1 MRGTPSVAAIALRPL
16 TDNAADTVRGIA
28 LVVLAYLMLT
38 FGDVVAKSAVLAAG
52 VGGVMLWRGVF
63 GAAAVLTVAAAR
75 PGPAGWR
82 RVMPVRWGWVMARA
96 ALAAFV
102 SAAWYNSWR
111 VMALADTY
119 AVGYI
124 APLLMTVLAVPL
136 LGERIRW
143 RRALST
149 AVGFAGVLLMLRPGG
164 LPWTPMLA
172 LLLAGTVGMA
182 VTRIM
187 TRLLSTTETPECQ
200 AFWQLAAH
208 GVAGAALLSVL
219 PGAGAVG
226 PYGVAG
232 AGGAR
237 RVVGAGALR
246 IRARLCAGAG
256 VRAGALRIHHAA
268 VGRHRGVRGVRRSAR
283 LDHAGRRGG
292 RRRGRSVQLASRNNK
307 PLPRRR
313 ERSRARQRARVRV
326 PRPLSHPAL
335 MLAALMAA

>member
-1 MRGTPSVAAIALRPL
+1 MRGALSVAAVALRPL

-28 LVVLAYLMLT
+28 LAVLAYLVLT
-38 FGDVVAKSAVLAAG
+38 LGDVVAKSTLVAAG
-52 VGGVMLWRGVF
+52 VGGVMLGRGIF

-75 PGPAGWR
+75 PGIAGWR
-82 RVMPVRWGWVMARA
+82 RVLPVRWGWVLARA

-102 SAAWYNSWR
+102 SVSWYNSWR

-182 VTRIM
+182 MTRIM

-208 GVAGAALLSVL
+208 GVAGAALLTVL
-219 PGAGAVG
+219 PGVGGVGPAVWLALAVLGVSSGLAHCVFARAYALAPVSALAPYEYTMLLWGGIAGFVVFGEVPGWSTLAGAAV
-226 PYGVAG
+226 VAA
-232 AGGAR
+232 AGLYNWHR
-237 RVVGAGALR
+237 ETKNLSRNAGEVEAHL
-246 IRARLCAGAG
+246 
-256 VRAGALRIHHAA
+256 
-268 VGRHRGVRGVRRSAR
+268 
-283 LDHAGRRGG
+283 RRG
-292 RRRGRSVQLASRNNK
+292 
-307 PLPRRR
+307 
-313 ERSRARQRARVRV
+313 
-326 PRPLSHPAL
+326 
-335 MLAALMAA
+335 

>member
-1 MRGTPSVAAIALRPL
+1 MRGALSVAAVALRPL

-28 LVVLAYLMLT
+28 LAVLAYLVLT
-38 FGDVVAKSAVLAAG
+38 LGDVVAKSALVAAG
-52 VGGVMLWRGVF
+52 VGGVMLGRGIF

-82 RVMPVRWGWVMARA
+82 RVLPVRRGWVLARA
-96 ALAAFV
+96 GLAAFV
-102 SAAWYNSWR
+102 SVSWYNSWR

-149 AVGFAGVLLMLRPGG
+149 SVGFGGVLLMLRPGG

-187 TRLLSTTETPECQ
+187 TRLLSTSETPECQ

-208 GVAGAALLSVL
+208 GVAGAALLTVL
-219 PGAGAVG
+219 PGVGGVG
-226 PYGVAG
+226 PAVWLALAVLGVSSGLAHCVFARAYALAPVSALAPYEYTMLLWGGVAG
-232 AGGAR
+232 F
-237 RVVGAGALR
+237 VVFGEVPGWSTLAGA
-246 IRARLCAGAG
+246 AVVAAAG
-256 VRAGALRIHHAA
+256 LYNW
-268 VGRHRGVRGVRRSAR
+268 HRETKN
-283 LDHAGRRGG
+283 L
-292 RRRGRSVQLASRNNK
+292 SR
-307 PLPRRR
+307 
-313 ERSRARQRARVRV
+313 
-326 PRPLSHPAL
+326 
-335 MLAALMAA
+335 

>member
-1 MRGTPSVAAIALRPL
+1 MRGALSVAAVALRPL

-28 LVVLAYLMLT
+28 LAVLAYLVLT
-38 FGDVVAKSAVLAAG
+38 LGDVVAKSALVAAG
-52 VGGVMLWRGVF
+52 VGGVMLGRGIF

-82 RVMPVRWGWVMARA
+82 RVLPVRRGWVLARA
-96 ALAAFV
+96 GLAAFV
-102 SAAWYNSWR
+102 SVSWYNSWR

-149 AVGFAGVLLMLRPGG
+149 SVGFGGVLLMLRPGG

-187 TRLLSTTETPECQ
+187 TRLLSATETPECQ

-208 GVAGAALLSVL
+208 GVAGAALLTVL
-219 PGAGAVG
+219 PGVGGVG
-226 PYGVAG
+226 PAVWLALAVLGVSSGLAHCVFARAYALAPVSALAPYEYTMLLWGGVAG
-232 AGGAR
+232 F
-237 RVVGAGALR
+237 VVFGEVPGWSTLAGA
-246 IRARLCAGAG
+246 AVVAAAGLYNWHRETKNLSRG
-256 VRAGALRIHHAA
+256 S
-268 VGRHRGVRGVRRSAR
+268 GRGQGRVSAR
-283 LDHAGRRGG
+283 G
-292 RRRGRSVQLASRNNK
+292 
-307 PLPRRR
+307 
-313 ERSRARQRARVRV
+313 
-326 PRPLSHPAL
+326 
-335 MLAALMAA
+335 

>member
-1 MRGTPSVAAIALRPL
+1 MRGALSVAAVALRPL

-28 LVVLAYLMLT
+28 LAVLAYLVLT
-38 FGDVVAKSAVLAAG
+38 LGDVVAKSALVAAG
-52 VGGVMLWRGVF
+52 VGGVMLGRGIF

-82 RVMPVRWGWVMARA
+82 RVLPVRRGWVLARA
-96 ALAAFV
+96 GLAAFV
-102 SAAWYNSWR
+102 SVSWYNSWR

-149 AVGFAGVLLMLRPGG
+149 SVGFGGVLLMLRPGG

-187 TRLLSTTETPECQ
+187 TRLLSATETPECQ

-208 GVAGAALLSVL
+208 GVAGAALLTVL
-219 PGAGAVG
+219 PGVGGVG
-226 PYGVAG
+226 PAVWLALAVLGVSSGLAHCVFARAYALAPVSALAPYEYTMLLWGGVAG
-232 AGGAR
+232 F
-237 RVVGAGALR
+237 VVFGEVPGWSTLAGA
-246 IRARLCAGAG
+246 AVVAAAG
-256 VRAGALRIHHAA
+256 LYNW
-268 VGRHRGVRGVRRSAR
+268 HRETKS
-283 LDHAGRRGG
+283 L
-292 RRRGRSVQLASRNNK
+292 SR
-307 PLPRRR
+307 
-313 ERSRARQRARVRV
+313 
-326 PRPLSHPAL
+326 
-335 MLAALMAA
+335 